1 MANSKVYLNFILD
14 QLSLLEGVA
23 ARAEEKKE
31 TR

>member
-1 MANSKVYLNFILD
+1 MASTKEYLNFILE

>member
-1 MANSKVYLNFILD
+1 MASTRVYLNFILD
-14 QLSLLEGVA
+14 QLSLPEGVA

>member
-1 MANSKVYLNFILD
+1 MANSTVYLNFILD
-14 QLSLLEGVA
+14 HLSLLEAVA